1 MSYAALTSGGKDSIL
16 AAQKAID
23 SGIDLKYLVCARPD
37 NPDSYMFH
45 SANLDAVAVI
55 AEHAGLDYVEIRTR
69 GRRGAEVFDLER
81 GLSRLEI
88 EGIVAGAIA
97 SRYQMSRLEA
107 IASRLSLSVYAPLWQ
122 MDPVEVLREV
132 SARMHAIMVVCAADG
147 LDESFLGATIDKAL
161 IARLTAVAMKKGIHL
176 AGEGGE
182 YETLALFAP
191 FYRTPV
197 TYKTS
202 RVVTAAGRSELI
214 LGGFA

>member
-1 MSYAALTSGGKDSIL
+1 MSYACLTSGGKDSIL
-16 AAQKAID
+16 AAQIAID

-45 SANLDAVAVI
+45 SANLDAVSVI
-55 AEHAGLDYVEIRTR
+55 AKHAGLEYVEIRTR

-81 GLSRLEI
+81 GLSRLSV

-97 SRYQMSRLEA
+97 SQYQMRRLEA
-107 IASRLSLSVYAPLWQ
+107 IASRLSLSVFAPLWQ
-122 MDPVEVLREV
+122 MDPGEVLARV
-132 SARMHAIMVVCAADG
+132 AARMHAIIVVCAADG
-147 LDESFLGATIDKAL
+147 LDESYLGATIDSAL
-161 IARLTAVAMKKGIHL
+161 IARLNAVAKSKGIHL

-197 TYKTS
+197 TYRTS
-202 RVVTAAGRSELI
+202 RIVSAAGRSELV